1 MKKYIGI
8 RHVLKDGNV
17 TSTNLNIVFEEMED
31 GNFKSNRKYKEI
43 LTKEQIQ
50 SDLEKGYLK
59 EYLGVTMRTRL
70 YQEIIPSNDISVNP
84 RECTFSY
91 KINKL
96 KK

>member
-31 GNFKSNRKYKEI
+31 GNFKSSRKYKEI

-50 SDLEKGYLK
+50 SDLKKGYII
-59 EYLGVTMRTRL
+59 
-70 YQEIIPSNDISVNP
+70 EI
-84 RECTFSY
+84 
-91 KINKL
+91 K
-96 KK
+96 